1 MGLAEDVAEIGR
13 LIDTFDALHPFAAVF
28 EPDDDNTARVFPSTL
43 TEQALF
49 AGERE
54 LGVQFPP
61 GFRAYLLARCHPFD
75 QLLSQRYREHLVLW
89 PEVPS
94 DDPLRG
100 VRWKIN
106 DWRAVLGAGYIPFAQ
121 WGDGYGPM
129 CFDTA
134 RRAPDGECPVVW
146 IDHDELHQ
154 LETDTISLRTNI
166 EPLARP
172 LYANSREMIFD
183 LFALPHGT
191 NQ

>member
-13 LIDTFDALHPFAAVF
+13 LIDTFDARHPFAAVF
-28 EPDDDNTARVFPSTL
+28 EPDDENTPRVFPSTL

-75 QLLSQRYREHLVLW
+75 QLQPRHCPDQIVFWRAVY
-89 PEVPS
+89 S

-100 VRWKIN
+100 VRWEIN
-106 DWRAVLGAGYIPFAQ
+106 DWRALLGAGYIPFAQ
-121 WGDGYGPM
+121 WGDGWGPM

-146 IDHDELHQ
+146 MDHELLHGPLHQ
-154 LETDTISLRTNI
+154 RSHV

-172 LYANSREMIFD
+172 LYANSRDMIFD